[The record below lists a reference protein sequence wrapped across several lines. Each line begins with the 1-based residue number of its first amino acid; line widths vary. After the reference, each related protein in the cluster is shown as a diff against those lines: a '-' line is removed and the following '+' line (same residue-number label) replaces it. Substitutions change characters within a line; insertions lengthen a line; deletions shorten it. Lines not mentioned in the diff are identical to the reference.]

1 MPRVLIIG
9 LDGATWTVLA
19 PLAESGR
26 MPRLRDLM
34 RAGTW
39 GPLRSTIPALTMP
52 SWSSF
57 VTGRNPGGHGVFAFT
72 RTDPHGYVPG
82 GIANA
87 STLRS
92 PTLWDHLG
100 RGGVTVG
107 AVNVPP
113 SYPLRPVNG
122 YVVGCLLTPP
132 GEPLGDPPSL
142 GPLLADYVVDL
153 KAPRQLRADMT
164 TFTERSTAYLAALV
178 DMTRRRTDVTLRL
191 AAAHPTDVLCVVFY
205 SPDRVQH
212 NFWNEVMGYDLGN
225 ARVTDAIAQVYRGL
239 DEAIGRLV
247 DHAGSDATVILA
259 SDHGFVPRP
268 ARSVRVNRWL
278 ADEELVAEHAHWRLR
293 RSVVRRLPERLRRR
307 YDTLDHL
314 QVRRAATRAWA
325 ETLDYATAGIWVHVR
340 GRYPLGTVEPGPDYE
355 AVRAHIV
362 RGLSAL
368 RAPDGGRV
376 FRQVVPREELYSGP
390 YVDEA
395 PDVVGVCAPGFGV
408 VNQSLRRD
416 LRSRELFGP
425 FDEAG
430 FTGTHDPAGIYL
442 FAGANVQARGAQPE
456 LPIQAIAPTVL
467 YLLGL
472 PVPRSMDG
480 PVALEMLD
488 PALVGGRPVAF
499 VDDADEGRAGGPGW
513 ASADDE
519 ARVAEHLR
527 SLGYME

>member
-1 MPRVLIIG
+1 M
-9 LDGATWTVLA
+9 A
-19 PLAESGR
+19 
-26 MPRLRDLM
+26 
-34 RAGTW
+34 AGTW

-57 VTGRNPGGHGVFAFT
+57 LTGKNPGGHGVFAFT
-72 RTDPHGYVPG
+72 RTDPHGYDPG

-87 STLRS
+87 GTVRS
-92 PTLWDHLG
+92 PTLWDHIG
-100 RGGVTVG
+100 RGGGTVG

-113 SYPLRPVNG
+113 AYPLRPVNG

-132 GEPLGDPPSL
+132 GEPLIEPRSL
-142 GPLLADYVVDL
+142 APLLADYVVDL
-153 KAPRQLRADMT
+153 KAPRRLRADMR
-164 TFTERSTAYLAALV
+164 TFAERSTTYLAALV
-178 DMTRRRTDVTLRL
+178 DMTRRRTDATLRL
-191 AAAHPTDVLCVVFY
+191 AAARPTDVLCVVFY

-212 NFWNEVMGYDLGN
+212 NFWDELTGREVGN
-225 ARVTDAIAQVYRGL
+225 PDVVAVIAHVYRAL

-247 DHAGSDATVILA
+247 DQAGPDATVVLV

-268 ARSVRVNRWL
+268 RRSVRVNRWL
-278 ADEELVAEHAHWRLR
+278 ADAGFVAEHPHWRLR
-293 RSVVRRLPERLRRR
+293 RSIVRRLPEPLRRR
-307 YDTLDHL
+307 WDTLDHL
-314 QVRRAATRAWA
+314 QVRRAGTRAWA
-325 ETLDYATAGIWVHVR
+325 ETLDYATAGIWIHVR
-340 GRYPLGTVEPGPDYE
+340 GRYPLGLVEPGREYE
-355 AVRAHIV
+355 ATRARIV
-362 RGLSAL
+362 DGLLAL
-368 RAPDGGRV
+368 RGPDGGRV
-376 FRQVVPREELYSGP
+376 FREVHRRESLYSGP

-395 PDVVGVCAPGFGV
+395 PDVVAVCAPEFGV

-442 FAGANVQARGAQPE
+442 FAGANVPARTVHPE

-480 PVALEMLD
+480 PVALDVLD
-488 PALVGGRPVAF
+488 PMLVGGRAVAF
-499 VDDADEGRAGGPGW
+499 VDDAEEGMAGGPGW